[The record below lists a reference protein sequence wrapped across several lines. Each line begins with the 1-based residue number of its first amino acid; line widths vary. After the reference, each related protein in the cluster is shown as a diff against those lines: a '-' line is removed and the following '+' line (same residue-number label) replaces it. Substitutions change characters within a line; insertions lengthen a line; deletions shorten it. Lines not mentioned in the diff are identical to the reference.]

1 MDLDAINKRKQKML
15 AKAIADD
22 DQCLNNFGISKKIKK
37 IMVEQNKRKKTR
49 KWFQKEEEDEE
60 LLVREHKTNKRYE

>member
-1 MDLDAINKRKQKML
+1 MVDLDAINKRKQKML

-37 IMVEQNKRKKTR
+37 IM
-49 KWFQKEEEDEE
+49 D
-60 LLVREHKTNKRYE
+60 